1 MLRSAG
7 QRFAGRLLW
16 NVRPSTAILLTRGL
30 KLDTGIVGLPVVP
43 NAREVLKEK
52 INKVLA
58 DVAEQIPEDTEYRRV
73 LEATYNYR
81 MKAVESGATDEE
93 VEEQFTMQLEQLIK
107 QCDDELGLIPKMA
120 EWKPWDVP
128 AGHKIET
135 VVEEYVDTVPQGQK
149 A

>member
-16 NVRPSTAILLTRGL
+16 DVRPSTAVLLTRGL

-81 MKAVESGATDEE
+81 SYTIHSQHCRTNKPFSDAW
-93 VEEQFTMQLEQLIK
+93 Q
-107 QCDDELGLIPKMA
+107 PKPLA
-120 EWKPWDVP
+120 
-128 AGHKIET
+128 IET
-135 VVEEYVDTVPQGQK
+135 VIQ
-149 A
+149 

>member
-7 QRFAGRLLW
+7 QRFAGHLLW

-43 NAREVLKEK
+43 NAREVLKDK

-81 MKAVESGATDEE
+81 SYIIQCSIVGQENPFQMLGTLS
-93 VEEQFTMQLEQLIK
+93 QLQ
-107 QCDDELGLIPKMA
+107 
-120 EWKPWDVP
+120 
-128 AGHKIET
+128 
-135 VVEEYVDTVPQGQK
+135 
-149 A
+149 